1 MSDDIFQQRALIC
14 RWLSTLLAKELDDST
29 LQAYFDGQA
38 RPILDALG
46 EYESLTPLVTRV
58 DSALNAL
65 RQAEHPQR
73 ELAADFASLFLVDGH
88 GSAPPYASL
97 YQSQGEGQTAM
108 FYRPVTERMEVRL
121 KAAGYQVDERFRE
134 PADHL
139 AIMLDYLA
147 TGWERIANTQEH
159 FAQQEMLQGLE
170 QFVRSELAWLPRFE
184 RRAEGVKT
192 VCDLYSCIITLVMEY
207 RKVLLDDMRR
217 DRQAAAGTQPVN

>member
-1 MSDDIFQQRALIC
+1 MSDDTFQQRALIC

-46 EYESLTPLVTRV
+46 EYESLAPLAARF

-65 RQAEHPQR
+65 RLVEHPQL

-88 GSAPPYASL
+88 ASAPPYASL
-97 YQSQGEGQTAM
+97 YQSQDEGQAAM

-121 KAAGYQVDERFRE
+121 KAAGYQVDKQFRE

-147 TGWERIANTQEH
+147 TGWERIADTRES
-159 FAQQEMLQGLE
+159 FAQQEVRQGLE

-184 RRAEGVKT
+184 QRAEGVNT
-192 VCDLYSCIITLVMEY
+192 VCDLYPCIIAMVTQY
-207 RKVLLDDMRR
+207 RSVLLEDMRG
-217 DRQAAAGTQPVN
+217 DRQAAAGTQSVS